1 VKTEEIKQAYEYWK
15 SAVINGDLASL
26 DKICAENFVWTN
38 EMGITNNKTENLY
51 KIASDNLKYLS
62 WVSEYVT
69 IKMLGDIA
77 ILKTREILKVIV
89 YKQRVN
95 AVQDVTAIFI
105 NEDGKWLLAGGQ
117 ETSSSLN

>member
-62 WVSEYVT
+62 WISEYVT